1 MCLDGRPADR
11 LDVFDGRD
19 ETGEE
24 LERLRPRLEAM
35 AERLVEL
42 RSHLVRPPCLGDLS
56 PRVRDSQ
63 VRPEELVRR
72 ADEDVDS
79 PGGDVGRDVR
89 CGVNGVGPGERADAV
104 RQLHDPRDVRQ
115 RADGVRSDRE
125 GDDAGARGK
134 LCLQIGE
141 IDVTFV
147 RDVGEA
153 DLEAEVVGQLEP
165 RRDVAVMVE
174 AGDDDLVSRLEA
186 AARGARQRERQR
198 GHVGAERHLFGRAA
212 EKAAG
217 GLARGI
223 DDAHGALARLER
235 PAHVGVGLAQIRGD
249 GVDHL
254 VGNLGPAGAVE
265 QHELA
270 LERAVAPA
278 DGLDVERRD
287 AHACQH

>member
-1 MCLDGRPADR
+1 MRLDGRPADR
-11 LDVFDGRD
+11 LDVFDRCD
-19 ETGEE
+19 EAGEE
-24 LERLRPRLEAM
+24 LERLRPGLETV
-35 AERLVEL
+35 AERLVRL
-42 RSHLVRPPCLGDLS
+42 RSHLVRPPGLGDLP

-79 PGGDVGRDVR
+79 PGGDVGRHVR
-89 CGVNGVGPGERADAV
+89 GGVNGVGPGQRAGAV
-104 RQLHDPRDVRQ
+104 RQLHDPRDVGQ
-115 RADGVRSDRE
+115 RADGVRRDGE

-134 LCLQIGE
+134 LCLEIGE

-147 RDVGEA
+147 GDVGEA
-153 DLEAEVVGQLEP
+153 DLEAEVVGQLQP
-165 RRDVAVMVE
+165 RGDVPVVVE
-174 AGDDDLVSRLEA
+174 ARDDDLVSGFEP
-186 AARGARQRERQR
+186 AARSAGERERQR
-198 GHVGAERHLFGRAA
+198 GHVGAERHLVGRAA
-212 EKAAG
+212 EEAAG

-223 DDAHGALARLER
+223 DDAHGPLAGLEG
-235 PAHVGVGLAQIRGD
+235 PADVRVGLAQIRGD

-254 VGNLGPAGAVE
+254 VGNLCPAGPVE
-265 QHELA
+265 QHEPA